1 VVSGSFG
8 GRRLWFVGIGGAGLS
23 AYAQLARAWGAEVGG
38 WDRVDTPYLAPLR
51 DAELRIAPD
60 PVIPDG
66 WDVVVS
72 SAYPA
77 VCGLRRAEFLCELV
91 SARPSIVV
99 AGTHGKGTTA
109 AMITFVLHEL
119 GRDPAWL
126 IGAPVPQLGSNAGFG
141 DGYLVVEGDE
151 SDRTVFS
158 LPAEIA
164 VVTNIELDH
173 HSEYAST
180 AQLESAFD
188 EWLASV
194 GAFVR
199 DAPPYAGPLALPG
212 ELNRLNAGTALA
224 ALRVAG
230 ITAEEAAPALAR
242 FTGTGRRF
250 EVHDL
255 DGMTLVDDYGHHP
268 TEIAA
273 TIAAAR
279 ERFPGAVLR
288 VLFQPHLYS
297 RTRHLAAELA
307 EALAAADDVTVTDI
321 YPAREVPIPGVT
333 GKLVVDALSDCGV
346 LAGWTPSVEA
356 GTERLR
362 RRARRGDVLLV
373 VGAGDVDRA
382 VGLLRG
388 RDHG

>member
-1 VVSGSFG
+1 VSAPFA

-38 WDRVDTPYLAPLR
+38 WDRVDTPYLEPLR
-51 DAELRIAPD
+51 DVRIEIVPE
-60 PVIPDG
+60 PIVPDG
-66 WDVVVS
+66 WEVVVS

-77 VCGLRRAEFLCELV
+77 VAGLRRAEFLRELV

-99 AGTHGKGTTA
+99 GGTHGKGTTA
-109 AMITFVLHEL
+109 AMIAFVLHEL
-119 GRDPAWL
+119 GHDPAWL

-141 DGYLVVEGDE
+141 SGRLVVEGDE

-164 VVTNIELDH
+164 VVTNVELDH
-173 HSEYAST
+173 HSEYASLRE
-180 AQLESAFD
+180 LELAFD
-188 EWLASV
+188 EWLATARSV
-194 GAFVR
+194 VR
-199 DAPPYAGPLALPG
+199 DAPAYDGSLALPG

-224 ALRVAG
+224 VLALVGVERDA
-230 ITAEEAAPALAR
+230 AAPALAR

-250 EVHDL
+250 EVHEL
-255 DGMTLVDDYGHHP
+255 GGLTVIDDYGHHP
-268 TEIAA
+268 TEIAK

-279 ERFPGAVLR
+279 ERYPGARLR
-288 VLFQPHLYS
+288 ILFQPHLYS
-297 RTRHLAAELA
+297 RTRHLAVELA
-307 EALAAADDVTVTDI
+307 DALAAADDVTVTDI
-321 YPAREVPIPGVT
+321 YPAREAPIPGVT
-333 GKLVVDALSDCGV
+333 GKLVIDALSDHGV

-362 RRARRGDVLLV
+362 RRAQPGDVLLI

-382 VGLLRG
+382 VGLLG
-388 RDHG
+388 A